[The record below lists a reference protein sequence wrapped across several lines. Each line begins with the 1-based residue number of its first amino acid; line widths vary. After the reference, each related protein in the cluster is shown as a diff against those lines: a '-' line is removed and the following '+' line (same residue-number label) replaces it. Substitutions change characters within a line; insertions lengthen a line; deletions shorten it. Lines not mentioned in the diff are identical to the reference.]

1 MLEVEIVATTGG
13 VICAPKGN
21 LDATTVTTFTGAVA
35 LCLGEPGLII
45 DLTGVRFMDGA
56 ALTAVVGAAR
66 RAQDHMARVAL
77 VVPAGRLRRVF
88 DETGFGVIVS
98 ISETVDRALAGVGND
113 GQIAGCHHLPLNARS
128 GGPND
133 RALFI
138 EAGPEEKPHGE
149 SDRGGTQVLR
159 GVV

>member
-1 MLEVEIVATTGG
+1 LTPMLEVEIVATTGA

-98 ISETVDRALAGVGND
+98 ISGTVDRALAEV
-113 GQIAGCHHLPLNARS
+113 R
-128 GGPND
+128 ND

-138 EAGPEEKPHGE
+138 EADPEEKPHGE